1 MHSAYRDPLNACS
14 MQNRVVVGCRPKTK
28 RKKATDYVLLESL
41 LTPAALVVAGCT
53 TRAPSLASLDSFLPE
68 IGPDKNHD
76 RSLAE

>member
-1 MHSAYRDPLNACS
+1 MH
-14 MQNRVVVGCRPKTK
+14 VVCKIVWLLDVGQR
-28 RKKATDYVLLESL
+28 RREKKATDYVLLESL